1 MSSDY
6 DIRKL
11 LRAARTTVTTENNAN
26 VMKSNGEPRGINKG
40 GGRVPGHLRDRLSGE
55 AENFLWLSWLPCL
68 HWILWLSWLPVVSVA
83 LRGSSD
89 FCGSCGLCGFPW
101 LTMALV
107 WLFMAFRSSPWL
119 LWLFVASCCSLLVPV
134 AFCGILRPSRGS
146 CGFSWL
152 TCRYWLIGS
161 CQRVQLRRCD
171 WLCCRFLCYLAPP

>member
-1 MSSDY
+1 MTLSMSSDY

-55 AENFLWLSWLPCL
+55 AENFLWLSWLP
-68 HWILWLSWLPVVSVA
+68 VVSVA

-107 WLFMAFRSSPWL
+107 
-119 LWLFVASCCSLLVPV
+119 
-134 AFCGILRPSRGS
+134 
-146 CGFSWL
+146 
-152 TCRYWLIGS
+152 
-161 CQRVQLRRCD
+161 
-171 WLCCRFLCYLAPP
+171 